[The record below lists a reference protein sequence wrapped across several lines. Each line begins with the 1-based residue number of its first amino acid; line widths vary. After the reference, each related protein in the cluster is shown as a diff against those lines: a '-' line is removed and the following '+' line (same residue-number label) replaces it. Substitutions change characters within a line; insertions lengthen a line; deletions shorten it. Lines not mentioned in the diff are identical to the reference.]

1 MKQLAWYTAVV
12 LVTLGG
18 VLLLWEFREAAVLFF
33 LSLALAAIFRP
44 LIQRLKN
51 RGFPQIVAVLLPY
64 LLAIVLL
71 VSLIYLAWGSLTQET
86 SQAADNLA
94 VSYARLLNQWSRGN
108 TVQQAIAE
116 QLPPLDDV
124 SLAIA
129 GEQGEALFQGV
140 LGFASNVFAVGSS
153 IAIVIAL
160 SMYWSADRVYF
171 ERFWLSI
178 LPVRRRTQARD
189 AWRDIETGVGEYLRS
204 EITQLLMAVI
214 LLGFLYRLI
223 GVPYPTL
230 LALLGGLAWL
240 IPWAGAILAMV
251 PPFLIGL
258 GVNIGVAT
266 AGALVTLLVLFF
278 LEFVVEKRMVNRRS
292 YNSLLVVLML
302 IAMVDVFG
310 LVGVFIAPP
319 LSAVIQS
326 ASRRLWLRP
335 RDETRAEPAVEV
347 AKLRVRLMEAKEMA
361 AKLEEPA
368 PHVSNLIDRIDQLID
383 QSEQALQD
391 RQYS

>member
-12 LVTLGG
+12 LLTLGG
-18 VLLLWEFREAAVLFF
+18 IFLLWEFREAAVLFF
-33 LSLALAAIFRP
+33 LSLALAAVFRP

-51 RGFPQIVAVLLPY
+51 RGLPQIVAVLLPY
-64 LLAIVLL
+64 FVAIVIL
-71 VSLIYLAWGSLTQET
+71 VGLIYLAWGPLTTEIQ
-86 SQAADNLA
+86 QATDNLA
-94 VSYARLLNQWSRGN
+94 VSYARLLNQWGRGSPF
-108 TVQQAIAE
+108 QQGIAE
-116 QLPPLDDV
+116 RLPPLDA
-124 SLAIA
+124 LMKAIA
-129 GEQGEALFQGV
+129 GEQGEALLQGV
-140 LGFASNVFAVGSS
+140 LGFASNLVSVISS
-153 IAIVIAL
+153 IAIVLAL

-178 LPVRRRTQARD
+178 LPVQRRTRARD

-204 EITQLLMAVI
+204 EITQLLIAVI
-214 LLGFLYRLI
+214 LLSFLYRLI

-258 GVNIGVAT
+258 GANLGIAT
-266 AGALVTLLVLFF
+266 AGALVTLLVLSF
-278 LEFVVEKRMVNRRS
+278 LEFVVERRMVNTRS
-292 YNSLLVVLML
+292 YNSLRVVLML

-310 LVGVFIAPP
+310 LAGVFLAPP
-319 LSAVIQS
+319 LSAAIQS
-326 ASRRLWLRP
+326 ASKRLWVKP
-335 RDETRAEPAVEV
+335 RDESRGEPEVEL

-368 PHVSNLIDRIDQLID
+368 PHISNLITRIDNLIE
-383 QSEQALQD
+383 QSEEVLQD
-391 RQYS
+391 KQLL